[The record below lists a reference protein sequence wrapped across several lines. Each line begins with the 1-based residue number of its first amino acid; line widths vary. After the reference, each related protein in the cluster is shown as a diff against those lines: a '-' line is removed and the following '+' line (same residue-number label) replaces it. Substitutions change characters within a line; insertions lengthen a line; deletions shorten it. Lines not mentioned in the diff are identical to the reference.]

1 MAQLDCELLPVGDRP
16 GIAVVALH
24 GAIDPKNVSTLAAAV
39 GGAAGKGFR
48 NLVLDL
54 GDIRYINSAG
64 LSYLVT
70 LSDAMTGRGGG
81 LHLANAQPKVK
92 VVFDLMGVTS
102 FFTLHKSVGAALEAL
117 AGPRRLLRRRTP
129 VRSVRPRA

>member
-1 MAQLDCELLPVGDRP
+1 MAQLDCEVLPVGGRP
-16 GIAVVALH
+16 GTAVVTLR

-48 NLVLDL
+48 HLVLDL
-54 GDIRYINSAG
+54 GDVRYINSAG
-64 LSYLVT
+64 LSCLIT

-102 FFTLHKSVGAALEAL
+102 FFKLHKSVGAALEAL
-117 AGPRRLLRRRTP
+117 APPRRALRRRTP
-129 VRSVRPRA
+129 VRPRA